1 MECGIRREEIAAA
14 VAIAKSSDRPVVVHS
29 TIAEGMKRAIEAGVT
44 TIEHGDDG
52 DEEIFSLMKEK
63 GVAYCPTLAAGDAIL
78 QYSGWK
84 KGIDPEP
91 ARITAKKKSFA
102 AALKSGVTI
111 CMGGDVGVFAHGDNA
126 REMELMVEYGMKPID
141 VLRSATSV
149 NADVFKINETV
160 GRIKPGLFA
169 DIVVVNGDPST
180 NIHDIRNIKLVMKG
194 GVIYVQK

>member
-1 MECGIRREEIAAA
+1 M
-14 VAIAKSSDRPVVVHS
+14 VVHS
-29 TIAEGMKRAIEAGVT
+29 STKEGMKRSIAAGVA

-52 DEEIFSLMKEK
+52 DEEIFALMKEK

-111 CMGGDVGVFAHGDNA
+111 CMGGDVGVYTHGDNA
-126 REMELMVEYGMKPID
+126 REMEMMVEYGMKPIE
-141 VLRSATSV
+141 VLKSATSV
-149 NADVFKINETV
+149 NADVFGYGDKI
-160 GRIKPGLFA
+160 GRIKKGLLA
-169 DIVVVNGDPST
+169 DLVAVQDDPSKD
-180 NIHDIRNIKLVMKG
+180 IHAIRSVRFVMKDG
-194 GVIYVQK
+194 KIYLHENRPQ